1 MENGLRF
8 SMNNYTIKTST
19 ATQLLGLLIS
29 MMYGVFITLSLQRNY
44 FLGRGDINALVD
56 FFDNIDLFLIFNNY
70 TIMGDGLFRIGIVF
84 LGNYFNSEY
93 ITILSYLGFI
103 MSSTV
108 FCIYSLKI
116 RSSKYLVYIL
126 PLFIMVF
133 FTPMVSALFAS
144 GIRSGIAFTI
154 LMVAMIYT
162 KGLIKYILFGLS
174 GLMHLSMI
182 PIMCLYILFNM
193 LSKVKITSSFVV
205 RLSVLAIF
213 AALVAQ
219 GAKLYQFNDTIVS
232 SSVLFNLLIVFV
244 GFMIIFTN
252 KKAIN
257 NIYGFIAVGLMLI
270 YIFGIIID
278 VSFIRYVGNSIILY
292 LFFLIYKGEVG
303 TIQVFT
309 TGYTPFFVLTLFYSI
324 ANYA

>member
-1 MENGLRF
+1 
-8 SMNNYTIKTST
+8 
-19 ATQLLGLLIS
+19 
-29 MMYGVFITLSLQRNY
+29 
-44 FLGRGDINALVD
+44 
-56 FFDNIDLFLIFNNY
+56 
-70 TIMGDGLFRIGIVF
+70 
-84 LGNYFNSEY
+84 
-93 ITILSYLGFI
+93 
-103 MSSTV
+103 
-108 FCIYSLKI
+108 
-116 RSSKYLVYIL
+116 
-126 PLFIMVF
+126 
-133 FTPMVSALFAS
+133 
-144 GIRSGIAFTI
+144 
-154 LMVAMIYT
+154 
-162 KGLIKYILFGLS
+162 
-174 GLMHLSMI
+174 MHLSMI